1 MHRAHNS
8 LMSRTAYSAS
18 ATPSMTRCF
27 RWSVIAL
34 IGLMLVGCIGCAP
47 NDTETQRDA
56 TPRAAATSATTSE
69 EPSQTPSPASDDTK
83 TQRDA
88 TPRAAATSATTS
100 EESSQSPSPA
110 SDAYSD
116 FSGSGSTTI
125 GVSHGD
131 AGRYAISV
139 VIDGNDRRLARDAWK
154 LEIFRRPGD
163 ELVLEGSGRGVAA
176 SWRGELPIE
185 DASWNLWFRLDV
197 GADASWRVTL
207 ERIGDLPPPG
217 SRPDPTP
224 ASTTAPQPTPAPTS
238 TAAVP
243 TPTPTPTPTATV
255 PTPTPTPTPTAA
267 APTPTSTPTPTAAV
281 PSPTPTPTPAAAPP
295 TPTATP
301 APTVVGATPTPAVTA
316 TAPSQ
321 PTSEDGRSALE
332 RWDTNG
338 NGRITCAEAE
348 EHGIAP
354 VHRDHPAYAYMDDRD
369 NDGVVCE

>member
-1 MHRAHNS
+1 MHRRHNS
-8 LMSRTAYSAS
+8 LMSSTAYSAS

-34 IGLMLVGCIGCAP
+34 IGLMLAGGIGCAP
-47 NDTETQRDA
+47 NATETQRDA
-56 TPRAAATSATTSE
+56 TP
-69 EPSQTPSPASDDTK
+69 Q
-83 TQRDA
+83 
-88 TPRAAATSATTS
+88 AAATSATTS
-100 EESSQSPSPA
+100 EESSQTPSPASKDTKTQRAATPRAAASSSTTSDESSQNPSPA

-116 FSGSGSTTI
+116 FRGSGSTAI
-125 GVSHGD
+125 DVGHGD

-139 VIDGNDRRLARDAWK
+139 VIDGSDRRLARDAWK
-154 LEIFRRPGD
+154 LEIFRRPGN
-163 ELVLEGSGRGVAA
+163 ELVLAGSGLGVPA
-176 SWRGELPIE
+176 SWRGEMLIE
-185 DASWNLWFRLDV
+185 DASGSLWFGLDV
-197 GADASWRVTL
+197 GDDASWQVTL

-217 SRPDPTP
+217 SRPEPTP

-238 TAAVP
+238 TAAAP
-243 TPTPTPTPTATV
+243 TPTPTPSPTATV

-267 APTPTSTPTPTAAV
+267 
-281 PSPTPTPTPAAAPP
+281 PP

-301 APTVVGATPTPAVTA
+301 APTAVAATPTPAETA

-354 VHRDHPAYAYMDDRD
+354 VHRDHPAYEYMDDRD

>member
-1 MHRAHNS
+1 MHRRHNS
-8 LMSRTAYSAS
+8 LMSSTAYSAS

-27 RWSVIAL
+27 KWSVIAL
-34 IGLMLVGCIGCAP
+34 IGLMLAGGIGCAP
-47 NDTETQRDA
+47 NATETQRDA
-56 TPRAAATSATTSE
+56 TP
-69 EPSQTPSPASDDTK
+69 Q
-83 TQRDA
+83 
-88 TPRAAATSATTS
+88 AAATSATTS
-100 EESSQSPSPA
+100 EESSQTPSPASKDTKTQRAATPRAAATSSTTSDESSQNPSPA

-116 FSGSGSTTI
+116 FRGSGSTAI
-125 GVSHGD
+125 DVGHGD

-139 VIDGNDRRLARDAWK
+139 VIDGSDRRLARDAWK
-154 LEIFRRPGD
+154 LEIFRRPGN
-163 ELVLEGSGRGVAA
+163 ELVLAGSGLGVPA
-176 SWRGELPIE
+176 SWRGEMLIE
-185 DASWNLWFRLDV
+185 DASGSLWFGLDV
-197 GADASWRVTL
+197 GDDASWQVTL

-217 SRPDPTP
+217 SRPEPTP

-238 TAAVP
+238 TAAAP

-267 APTPTSTPTPTAAV
+267 AP
-281 PSPTPTPTPAAAPP
+281 SPTPTPTPTAAPP

-301 APTVVGATPTPAVTA
+301 APTAVAATPTPAETA